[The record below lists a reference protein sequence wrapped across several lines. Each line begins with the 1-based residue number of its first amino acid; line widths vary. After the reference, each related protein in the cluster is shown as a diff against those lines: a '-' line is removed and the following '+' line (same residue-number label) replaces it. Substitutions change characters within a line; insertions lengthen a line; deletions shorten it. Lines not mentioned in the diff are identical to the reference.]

1 MISPR
6 LRTWL
11 SCIALGILFGGP
23 IFAVLGGFA
32 VGVDSADEA
41 GRIAGVVIRNAAYCA
56 AIGGILRLL
65 VSIDARLEARP

>member
-23 IFAVLGGFA
+23 LVAVLGGFT
-32 VGVDSADEA
+32 VGADSAAEL
-41 GRIAGVVIRNAAYCA
+41 GRLISVVIRNAAYCA
-56 AIGGILRLL
+56 AVGGVLRLL
-65 VSIDARLEARP
+65 VSIDARLEARH